1 MRGGA
6 KMIRMS
12 VMRTVRGWF
21 STLPLFWQ
29 IFVPNGIV
37 LVVAAAV
44 LALSPASVPSEIST
58 AQALEL
64 VGAVALMVLVNLI
77 LIRHAVKPLER
88 LTQLMARVDPLEP
101 GQRAPADGGS
111 PEATRLAAVFN
122 EMLERLETE
131 RRDSAAKMLSA
142 QERERIRLAR
152 ELHDEIG
159 QSVTGLML
167 ELDRAAGRAPEEL
180 AVELRE
186 TQEVAR
192 AISSEVREIV
202 RRLRPEAL
210 DDLGLKSAIVALTEK
225 FAEQSSI
232 AVERRIEPG
241 LPPLSDEAELVV
253 YRVAQECLTNVAR
266 HAEATA
272 VSLEMTKEDA
282 EIVLRVSDDGIGPAQ
297 VQPRSGI
304 QGMRERAML
313 IGAKLEFDRGPAGGL
328 RVTLH
333 VPLGGGR

>member
-1 MRGGA
+1 
-6 KMIRMS
+6 MIRMS
-12 VMRTVRGWF
+12 VVRTMRGWF

-64 VGAVALMVLVNLI
+64 VGAVALMVLVNLV

-88 LTQLMARVDPLEP
+88 LTQVMAKVDPLEP

-122 EMLERLETE
+122 EMLDRLETE

-167 ELDRAAGRAPEEL
+167 ELDRAAGRAPDEL

-210 DDLGLKSAIVALTEK
+210 DDLGLKSADRRPHREVRRTELDYRRAPDRARAAAALRGRR
-225 FAEQSSI
+225 AGRLSRRPG
-232 AVERRIEPG
+232 VPDERGAPRR
-241 LPPLSDEAELVV
+241 SN
-253 YRVAQECLTNVAR
+253 RR
-266 HAEATA
+266 HA
-272 VSLEMTKEDA
+272 
-282 EIVLRVSDDGIGPAQ
+282 
-297 VQPRSGI
+297 
-304 QGMRERAML
+304 
-313 IGAKLEFDRGPAGGL
+313 GAG
-328 RVTLH
+328 
-333 VPLGGGR
+333 LGGRRGRAAGHATMASAPPRHNRAAASRACASGRCCRGEAGIRPWPGRGRCGDAASAARGQR